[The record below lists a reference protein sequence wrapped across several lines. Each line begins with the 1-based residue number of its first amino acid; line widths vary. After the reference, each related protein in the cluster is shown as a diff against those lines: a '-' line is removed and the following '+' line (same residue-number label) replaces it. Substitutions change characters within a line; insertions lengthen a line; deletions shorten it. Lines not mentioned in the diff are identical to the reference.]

1 MIRSTVRT
9 VRLGIKSLLVH
20 KLRSSLTM
28 LGLLFGVAAVIGM
41 LAIGEGASYEA
52 LQRIKALG
60 STNILLR
67 SKKPPSTAQSSS
79 QSVWQAVSYGL
90 TYRDAERIQSTLGA
104 AEQVAEVRE
113 TPKELRNGSFWSS
126 SYVLGV
132 QPAYREVTGLKMRE
146 GRFISQIDV
155 ERFEN
160 VVVLGATAAATL
172 FPLEPPVGKTL
183 RVDEERYSVIGVLAE
198 LGRVSGTVGP
208 PLDDCVF
215 VPITTSRSRFGDE
228 TTQQSGGSFSRERV
242 ELSEIKVKLAN
253 VDDVIPAANVLRT
266 LIADSH
272 TSQDDVT
279 ITVPLELLRE
289 AEESKRVMNILLA
302 SIAGISLLVGGIGI
316 MNVMLATVTERTR
329 EIGIR
334 RALGAKRFHIVQQFL
349 VETAVLSGIGGFAGI
364 GLGFVIP
371 AIARMV
377 AGQITTIIRPEH
389 VIMAFGISTAIG
401 VIFGIYPAWRAAH
414 MDPVEALRHE

>member
-1 MIRSTVRT
+1 MMRSVLRT
-9 VRLGIKSLLVH
+9 IRLGVKSLLMH
-20 KLRSSLTM
+20 KLRSALTM

-41 LAIGEGASYEA
+41 LAIGEGASHEA
-52 LQRIKALG
+52 LERIKALG

-67 SKKPPSTAQSSS
+67 SKKPPTTAESSS
-79 QSVWQAVSYGL
+79 QSVWQATAYGL
-90 TYRDAERIQSTLGA
+90 TYRDYDRIAHTLGE
-104 AEQVAEVRE
+104 AEQVTQARE

-126 SYVLGV
+126 SHVLGV
-132 QPAYREVTGLKMRE
+132 EPAYLEVTGLRVRE
-146 GRFISQIDV
+146 GRWITPLDL
-155 ERFEN
+155 ERVDN
-160 VVVLGATAAATL
+160 VTVLGAMAAATL

-183 RVDEERYSVIGVLAE
+183 RVDDERYQVVGVLAE

-215 VPITTSRSRFGDE
+215 VPITTSRKRFGDE
-228 TTQQSGGSFSRERV
+228 ITRSSGGSFSRERV
-242 ELSEIKVKLAN
+242 ELTEIKVKVAGIE
-253 VDDVIPAANVLRT
+253 DVLPAANVLRT
-266 LIADSH
+266 LVADHH
-272 TSQDDVT
+272 TAQDDVT

-334 RALGAKRFHIVQQFL
+334 RALGAKRGHIVQQFL

-371 AIARMV
+371 AVARLV

-389 VIMAFGISTAIG
+389 VVLAFGISTAIG
-401 VIFGIYPAWRAAH
+401 VVFGIYPAWRAAY